1 MSEEEVKEVPS
12 AFQQIASGLS
22 KEHVMQLVEVANRL
36 ELDENDPLMI
46 LIRAL
51 QIDAMLLEAIPA
63 KILESAKEVL
73 RQSEED
79 MAAFM
84 AKVIRDTDEM
94 IRQTRIEVSGKAAA
108 AISSRLEELLM
119 PLADESKKAVE
130 DVRQAVKKASGPF
143 QRMVI
148 VSTIATVIA
157 FGAGLLAGRMV
168 VMQTEAYLAG
178 AAWADTNYV
187 IPFNEPYP
195 VIGGKKVKAIDLR
208 TKELLTP

>member
-178 AAWADTNYV
+178 AAWANTNYV

-195 VIGGKKVKAIDLR
+195 IIGGKRVKAIDLR